1 MRFHCPGLAH
11 TVTSPEYNA
20 CAFTQKV
27 RKLCGGLTRAGHHV
41 IHYGHEESVVEC
53 SEHVTVSYNRDL
65 AAAYGSYNWRKE
77 FFKHNTE
84 DVAYRNFSDRC
95 NAELR
100 LRKEPGDFLLIP
112 FGWGHKRICE
122 ANQDI
127 HVVESGIGYPWVLPR
142 ELARWKVF
150 ESYAVRNAVHGKD
163 RVAHANNDDYEVVI
177 PNYFEPDAFG
187 PIVERGGDY
196 LLYLGRITRAKG
208 VHIAIEAAARAGMRL
223 LIAGQGDLATEY
235 SGPTSHVE
243 LVGYADEPTR
253 RELMR
258 QAAGLIIASQYIE
271 PFGGVAVEAMMSG
284 TPVITSDTGAFSEWV
299 IPGRNG
305 YRCRSLGQYVW
316 AINQLHFFGATERV
330 RIRRFAETNFSTDA
344 VVPKFVEFFESI
356 EAVRLGAGWYE
367 PHKSDRIAIG
377 ELDFGALYGQ

>member
-1 MRFHCPGLAH
+1 M
-11 TVTSPEYNA
+11 
-20 CAFTQKV
+20 
-27 RKLCGGLTRAGHHV
+27 
-41 IHYGHEESVVEC
+41 IHYGHEESAVNC
-53 SEHVTVSYNRDL
+53 SEHVTVSFNRDL

-77 FFKHNTE
+77 FFRHNTE

-112 FGWGHKRICE
+112 FGWGHKRLCE
-122 ANQDI
+122 ANQDV

-187 PIVERGGDY
+187 PVVERGGEY

-223 LIAGQGDLATEY
+223 VIAGQGNLATEY

-258 QAAGLIIASQYIE
+258 NAAGLIIASQYIE

-284 TPVITSDTGAFSEWV
+284 TPVITSDTGAFTEWV